1 MYKSI
6 LNVICVALAVAVTA
20 FCVGCVNPAS
30 DDDGGIKMYTLTTAV
45 TGGGYVS
52 RSPDQTHYTKG
63 EYVTVTATPLTGYV
77 FASWSGASNSTSPSV
92 TIVVDGNKT
101 LTANFTQAPAPTYTL
116 TTNKSPSAGG
126 SVSVIPDNI
135 SYTAGE
141 QVTVTATPNAD
152 YSFTGWSGA
161 STSKETTVAITMD
174 GNKTLTANFARM
186 YTLTTS
192 ASPATGGGVSV
203 SPNKT
208 SYVAGEQ
215 VTVTANANAN
225 YAFTGWQV
233 SGASIGSP
241 VTEQATFTINNNV
254 TLTALFEQKA
264 NAVVITLT
272 SFSTS
277 EKDLLNG
284 PDPRIHF
291 VVSSYL
297 NGSRISSNQTGL
309 LFNQDNIS
317 SWTGSVQSSQIS
329 FANQGD
335 EVRIYAVVMEADDV
349 SANDDISPS
358 GYYYFN
364 PIPASGTSGS
374 ATLQKGTGKST
385 VGFSYRFLV
394 Q

>member
-1 MYKSI
+1 MNCKAI
-6 LNVICVALAVAVTA
+6 LNVMVVALAVAVTL
-20 FCVGCVNPAS
+20 FCAGCGNPAS
-30 DDDGGIKMYTLTTAV
+30 DDDGIKIYTLTTAV

-52 RSPDQTHYTKG
+52 RSPDKPNYTKG
-63 EYVTVTATPLTGYV
+63 EYVTVTATALTGYI
-77 FASWSGASNSTSPSV
+77 FAGWSGASTSTSPSV
-92 TIVVDGNKT
+92 TIVMDGNRT
-101 LTANFTQAPAPTYTL
+101 ITANFTQAPAPTYTL
-116 TTNKSPSAGG
+116 TTSKSPSAGG
-126 SVSVIPDNI
+126 SVSIIPDNI
-135 SYTAGE
+135 SYTDGE

-161 STSKETTVAITMD
+161 STSKETTVTITMN

-192 ASPATGGGVSV
+192 ASPATGGGVSI

-208 SYVAGEQ
+208 SYIAGEQ

-233 SGASIGSP
+233 SGASIGTP
-241 VTEQATFTINNNV
+241 VTEQVTFTINNNV
-254 TLTALFEQKA
+254 TLIALFEQKA

-272 SFSTS
+272 SFSTTAT
-277 EKDLLNG
+277 DVFNG

-309 LFNQDNIS
+309 LFSQDNIS
-317 SWTGSVQSSQIS
+317 SWSGSKQSSQIS

-335 EVRIYAVVMEADDV
+335 EVRIYAVVLEEDDV
-349 SANDDISPS
+349 SSSDDISPS
-358 GYYYFN
+358 YYYSFK
-364 PIPASGTSGS
+364 PIPAASTSGS
-374 ATLQKGTGKST
+374 ATLNKGTGQTT